1 MSYAGGGPDDTDDGG
16 IRMDARA
23 SGRSRITMAGRD
35 ISSTYFVSASSA
47 VLVGLVGI
55 ALLMGLWQ
63 PWQKQGGGGDDKPAS
78 VVSEPASRPHRDTP
92 PDNRDEEEEPDP
104 DETTP
109 TPTPT
114 PSPTPTSTPSPTPD
128 PPNSVD
134 LAFASVRVGTCLNVF
149 DAGWGK
155 LNHDRPEA
163 VDCAASFAFTQVTMV
178 TTSAGNCPEGGG
190 RHGWGHVNTDGS
202 TIALCLDRRFAAG
215 QCFPAALTKQADG
228 SIKGT
233 GRLFTVWGCDQ
244 TKGPSGQNALM
255 VITALLSDG
264 QCPQRTG
271 RTTLSWT
278 VFSGSRTLCAMVV
291 QR

>member
-1 MSYAGGGPDDTDDGG
+1 MSYAGGDSDDADDGG

-35 ISSTYFVSASSA
+35 VSSTYFVSASSA
-47 VLVGLVGI
+47 VLIGLVGI
-55 ALLMGLWQ
+55 ALLLGLWQ

-78 VVSEPASRPHRDTP
+78 VVSESSSRTFHRDPP
-92 PDNRDEEEEPDP
+92 PDSRDDEEETAPDG
-104 DETTP
+104 TTP
-109 TPTPT
+109 PPAPSPSPTPT
-114 PSPTPTSTPSPTPD
+114 PSPTPDPPSP
-128 PPNSVD
+128 VD

-190 RHGWGHVNTDGS
+190 RHGWGHVNADGS
-202 TIALCLDRRFAAG
+202 SIALCLDRRFVAG

-233 GRLFTVWGCDQ
+233 GLLFTVWGCDR
-244 TKGPSGQNALM
+244 TKVPTGQNALM
-255 VITALLSDG
+255 VITALVSDG

-271 RTTLSWT
+271 RKTLNWT
-278 VFSGSRTLCAMVV
+278 VFSGSRTLCAVLV

>member
-1 MSYAGGGPDDTDDGG
+1 MSYAGGDSDDADGGG
-16 IRMDARA
+16 IRMDAQA

-47 VLVGLVGI
+47 VVLALAGIVVLV
-55 ALLMGLWQ
+55 ALWQ
-63 PWQKQGGGGDDKPAS
+63 PWQKQGGGDDDKPAS
-78 VVSEPASRPHRDTP
+78 VVSEPSSRPHRDPP
-92 PDNRDEEEEPDP
+92 PDSRDDEEEPDA
-104 DETTP
+104 DETTS
-109 TPTPT
+109 TPT
-114 PSPTPTSTPSPTPD
+114 PSPTPTPTPTPTPD
-128 PPNSVD
+128 PPSPVD
-134 LAFASVRVGTCLNVF
+134 LAFASVRAGTCLSVF

-190 RHGWGHVNTDGS
+190 RHGWGHVNADGS
-202 TIALCLDRRFAAG
+202 SLALCLDRRFAAG

-233 GRLFTVWGCDQ
+233 GQLFTVWGCDR
-244 TKGPSGQNALM
+244 TNVPKGQNALM
-255 VITALLSDG
+255 VITALSSDG
-264 QCPQRTG
+264 PCPQRTG

-291 QR
+291 RK

>member
-1 MSYAGGGPDDTDDGG
+1 MSYAGGDSDDADDGG

-47 VLVGLVGI
+47 VLIGLAGI
-55 ALLMGLWQ
+55 VLLMGLWQ
-63 PWQKQGGGGDDKPAS
+63 PWQKQGGGDDKPAS
-78 VVSEPASRPHRDTP
+78 VVSEPSSRPHRDP
-92 PDNRDEEEEPDP
+92 SPDSRDDGEAPDHE
-104 DETTP
+104 ETTS

-114 PSPTPTSTPSPTPD
+114 PSPTPTPLPTPTPD
-128 PPNSVD
+128 PPSPVD

-149 DAGWGK
+149 DSGWGK

-190 RHGWGHVNTDGS
+190 RHGWGHVNADGS
-202 TIALCLDRRFAAG
+202 SIALCLDRRFATG
-215 QCFPAALTKQADG
+215 QCFPASLTKQADG

-233 GRLFTVWGCDQ
+233 GQLFTVWGCDR
-244 TKGPSGQNALM
+244 TKVPTGQNALM
-255 VITALLSDG
+255 VITALVSDG

-271 RTTLSWT
+271 RKTLDWT
-278 VFSGSRTLCAMVV
+278 VFSGSRTLCAVLM
-291 QR
+291 QK